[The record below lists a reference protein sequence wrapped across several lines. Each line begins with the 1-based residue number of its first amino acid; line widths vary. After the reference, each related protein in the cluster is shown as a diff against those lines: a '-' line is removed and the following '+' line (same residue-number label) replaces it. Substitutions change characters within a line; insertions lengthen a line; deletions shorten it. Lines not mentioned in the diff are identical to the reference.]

1 MNTSVT
7 AVIKNREIS
16 KSFSQLSG
24 IVSGIV
30 ADGHLN
36 DMEIMY
42 LRTWLTENSALRE
55 TWPASVIWRRISEAM
70 QDGVI
75 DDQEREQLLD
85 CLTQLATDRFAETGS
100 STAEPLPLPI
110 EDSVTITPDGA
121 TFCLTGT
128 FVFGTRAACER
139 LTLSAGGSVADAVS
153 KNVDILVIGT
163 LVSPA
168 WHQTSYGRK
177 IERAMQLQ
185 EAGHPI
191 EIISEARW
199 VAALSPT

>member
-1 MNTSVT
+1 MNTSIS
-7 AVIKNREIS
+7 AVIKNRQIS

-30 ADGHLN
+30 ADGHLH

-42 LRTWLTENSALRE
+42 LRTWLTENSELRE
-55 TWPASVIWRRISEAM
+55 TWPASVIWRRINETLR
-70 QDGVI
+70 DGVI
-75 DDQEREQLLD
+75 DEQERAQLMD
-85 CLTQLATDRFAETGS
+85 CLMQLSTDRFAETGS
-100 STAEPLPLPI
+100 SSAEPMPLPI
-110 EDSVTITPDGA
+110 EDSVTVTLQNTA
-121 TFCLTGT
+121 FCLTGT

-139 LTLSAGGSVADAVS
+139 ATLKAGGTVADSVT
-153 KNVDILVIGT
+153 KNVDVLVIGT

-177 IERAMQLQ
+177 IERAMGLQ
-185 EAGHPI
+185 ESGHPI